1 MKRPFYF
8 CRHCWRDERRAGAS
22 LRVAWNV
29 ARDGPHD
36 PQPRKP
42 LAQAVVEAKCLTRF
56 FTGKRLSFSDGLA

>member
-29 ARDGPHD
+29 ARDGGTIRNLESHW
-36 PQPRKP
+36 RK
-42 LAQAVVEAKCLTRF
+42 RWW
-56 FTGKRLSFSDGLA
+56 KRNA